1 MSNPTLVAFRTEA
14 KESRYNVWRYDTP
27 STVNV
32 LFNDKAESEGEAIEA
47 ARALLEKAND

>member
-1 MSNPTLVAFRTEA
+1 MSVPTLVAFRTEA
-14 KESRYNVWRYDTP
+14 QSSRYNVWRYDPP

-32 LFNDKAESEGEAIEA
+32 LFHYKSESEGEAIEA